1 MQTKLLEEEGRM
13 RSLTSS
19 ASRPSSSSFGS
30 NQRLGQCSGFQLF
43 LESLSILLTSPSL
56 HFSLLLRWPWY
67 ECLWLLV
74 AGPTRTAGSGKP
86 LVKQAHF
93 SCTLVYKLVK
103 QAH

>member
-1 MQTKLLEEEGRM
+1 M

-30 NQRLGQCSGFQLF
+30 NQRLGQCLGFQLF
-43 LESLSILLTSPSL
+43 LESLSILLSASASAS
-56 HFSLLLRWPWY
+56 FSLLLRWLWY

-74 AGPTRTAGSGKP
+74 STAGPTRTAGSGKR

-93 SCTLVYKLVK
+93 SCTLEYKLVK
-103 QAH
+103 QAHCGEAH